1 MSAKQEFAE
10 RLKNAMIEA
19 GYEPRPSVLEKAFN
33 TRYWGRPITFQ
44 AASLW
49 LKGEAMPEQDKLE
62 VLAEWLKIDP
72 HILRFGSQISRNIAK
87 KKARWDEAISGPE
100 REVLEVFTALP
111 AEQKK
116 VARAVILA
124 LAKAGED

>member
-1 MSAKQEFAE
+1 MNAKLEFSE
-10 RLKNAMIEA
+10 RLKGAMREA

-33 TRYWGRPITFQ
+33 TRYWGKPITFQ
-44 AASLW
+44 AASSW
-49 LKGEAMPEQDKLE
+49 LKAVSIPEQDKLQ

-87 KKARWDEAISGPE
+87 KKKRWDEAISGPE
-100 REVLEVFTALP
+100 REVLETFITLP

-124 LAKAGED
+124 LAKAGGD